1 MTTAEQEQPTA
12 KRTTSRIPRFKTV
25 EEAAEWFDTHDTA
38 EYEDELEEVEGDL
51 RFVVS
56 RGRPKKPITV
66 RMDEDTLARLAK
78 QAQKLGVGPSTLAR
92 MWILEHL
99 RETTTKSA
107 GSDRR

>member
-1 MTTAEQEQPTA
+1 MTSAEQDKPTP
-12 KRTTSRIPRFKTV
+12 KRATSRIPRFKTI
-25 EEAAEWFDTHDTA
+25 EEAAEWFDTHDTT
-38 EYEDELEEVEGDL
+38 EYEDEFEEVSEDI

-66 RMDEDTLARLAK
+66 RMDELALARLTK

-99 RETTTKSA
+99 RETATKPPS
-107 GSDRR
+107 SHRR